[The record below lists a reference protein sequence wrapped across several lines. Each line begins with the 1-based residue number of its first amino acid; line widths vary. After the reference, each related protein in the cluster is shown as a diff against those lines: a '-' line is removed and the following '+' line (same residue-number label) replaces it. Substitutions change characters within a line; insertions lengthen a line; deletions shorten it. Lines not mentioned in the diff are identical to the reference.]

1 MKKSKILY
9 VDVPFLGFTGGDKN
23 RSRFLYESLSAA
35 YDTDILLIQ
44 NQDYTQEQIDI
55 HKREN
60 NLFTIKSKKT
70 AFYKPEAVYEFDSK
84 NIDKFK
90 QILKSNNYD
99 KVFFRFSSAAAL
111 AKITSTISSLSKI
124 IIDVDMLFSQIAKEA
139 WRTNK
144 ALKNRYYLFEYLKL
158 YNFEKS
164 FFNNKYIYLYTNEN
178 ELKLVKEKYLQR
190 NFENHFVLPNVINK
204 IDIPKEVDEEKQN
217 ILFYGVLNS
226 VANSSAYRFL
236 IEEIYPLIK
245 DELEKENISIN
256 IVGKGRTDIHKNPP
270 KNINIVGEVDDIV
283 SYIYNSK
290 FVFLPLRVASGTL
303 TRIIESAYL
312 KKCIVTTSTG
322 AQGLNMDHSLIIKDN
337 PKDIANSII
346 KLLHDKNS
354 CEHYGSNAHDDV
366 VKQYLNINVSKK
378 LFTIIDTKYP
388 RVDALHIPRRFTK
401 SHWGGT
407 ENVLL
412 SQANG
417 LKKYNIKPQIITTNI
432 LSDTKNEIIENID
445 IKRCKYFYPYFNLKN
460 DQKKQLDLVAGNLF
474 SWELLFHLLLKKD
487 IDIIH
492 LHTAKRMGSIIRFI
506 CKIRKI
512 PYIVSVHGGVY
523 DISKDEQKNRM
534 KPTQNCFEWGK
545 VLGFLFGSRKVYD
558 DADAIITLNKN
569 EYDNMS
575 KVYNKDKVSLLPNSI
590 NVSQFDIKKD
600 ENFREKY
607 DIKEDSFVFLISARI
622 DKQKNQLLALKA
634 FKTLQKVYAN
644 IHLLIVGN
652 ITDVSYCKELIAF
665 INIHKLNDLVTIKT
679 ELKPNSN
686 ELVNCYLNSNAFV
699 LPSIHEPFGIV
710 GLEAWASKLP
720 LIVSDVSGICNI
732 LKDQQDAL
740 IFKSDSESEL
750 VSQMKKIY
758 TDKKLNKRIVINA
771 YKSVHNYDN
780 SIINE
785 RIFNIYK
792 KLM

>member
-23 RSRFLYESLSAA
+23 RSRFLYESLSTS
-35 YDTDILLIQ
+35 YNTDILLIE
-44 NQDYTQEQIDI
+44 NQDYTKEQIDL
-55 HKREN
+55 HKKEN
-60 NLFTIKSKKT
+60 KLYTIKSKKT
-70 AFYKPEAVYEFDSK
+70 PFYKPEAVYDFDAD
-84 NIDKFK
+84 NIKKFE
-90 QILKSNNYD
+90 QILTSNNYD
-99 KVFFRFSSAAAL
+99 KVFFRFASTGAL
-111 AKITSTISSLSKI
+111 AEITSTISSLSKI

-139 WRTNK
+139 WSNNK
-144 ALKNRYYLFEYLKL
+144 TIKNRYYLFEYIKL
-158 YNFEKS
+158 FNFEKS
-164 FFNNKYIYLYTNEN
+164 FFNNKYIFLYTNEN
-178 ELKLVKEKYLQR
+178 ELNLVKEKYLIR

-204 IDIPKEVDEEKQN
+204 IDIPEQIDTTKQN

-226 VANSSAYRFL
+226 IANINAYRFL

-245 DELEKENISIN
+245 DELEKQNISID
-256 IVGKGRTDIHKNPP
+256 IVGKGKTAVHENPP

-283 SYIYNSK
+283 DYIYNSK

-312 KKCIVTTSTG
+312 KKCIVTTTTG
-322 AQGLNMDHSLIIKDN
+322 ANGLNMNQSLIIKDN
-337 PKDIANSII
+337 PKDIANNII
-346 KLLHDKNS
+346 KLLHDKKS
-354 CEHYGSNAHDDV
+354 CEFYGNNAHDDV
-366 VKQYLNINVSKK
+366 VKQYLNRNVTQK
-378 LFTIIDTKYP
+378 LFSIIDTKYP
-388 RVDALHIPRRFTK
+388 RVAALHIPRRFTK

-417 LKKYNIKPQIITTNI
+417 LKKYNIKPQIITTDI
-432 LSDTKNEIIENID
+432 LSETKNEVIENID
-445 IKRCKYFYPYFNLKN
+445 VKRCNYFYPYFNLKN

-474 SWELLFHLLLKKD
+474 SWELLFHLLFKKD

-512 PYIVSVHGGVY
+512 PYVVSVHGGVY

-545 VLGFLFGSRKVYD
+545 VLGFIFGSRKVYD

-569 EYDNMS
+569 EYDSMTQIYDTS
-575 KVYNKDKVSLLPNSI
+575 KVSLLPNSI

-600 ENFREKY
+600 ENFRENNS
-607 DIKEDSFVFLISARI
+607 IKKDSFVFLISARI
-622 DKQKNQLLALKA
+622 DKQKNQLLALMA
-634 FKTLQKVYAN
+634 FKTLQNLYSN

-652 ITDVSYCKELIAF
+652 ITDIEYYKELKTF
-665 INIHKLNDLVTIKT
+665 IDLHKLNDKVTIKT
-679 ELKPNSN
+679 ELKPNSI
-686 ELVNCYLNSNAFV
+686 ELINCYLNSDTFI

-710 GLEAWASKLP
+710 GLEAWAAKLP

-740 IFKSDSESEL
+740 VFKSTSKNEL
-750 VSQMKKIY
+750 FLQMEKIY
-758 TDKKLNKRIVINA
+758 SNKSLYNTLVINA
-771 YKSVHNYDN
+771 YKSVQNYDN
-780 SIINE
+780 NIINE
-785 RIFNIYK
+785 KIFDIYK
-792 KLM
+792 KLI